1 MAHVPWYVKIAELD
15 TETERE
21 DFMRGVFGFR
31 PKESKAIVAT
41 LIAGYV
47 GGKVASKAKK
57 KK

>member
-1 MAHVPWYVKIAELD
+1 MAHVPWYVKIVELD
-15 TETERE
+15 TQAER
-21 DFMRGVFGFR
+21 DNFMRGVFGFR
-31 PKESKAIVAT
+31 PKEDKSIVAA